1 VPALRG
7 IKART
12 LVRSWQIPQT
22 DMGTTINPN
31 IALSLTPPPAQTD
44 PITSIGRL
52 MNVRDVISQ
61 LALRQAQTQQ
71 AQQQAQ
77 NLQVEAAQK
86 AQDLADQN
94 TFQQAMNDP
103 VINKQVHTGD
113 FSALEGKMLGR
124 NLDPIK
130 SAYQTFAANQLAQ
143 GETKNA
149 LASQGMKQIIEGAM
163 GLKTL
168 TGPDGKPDIGLIN
181 EQLPGLVQRLTAVGA
196 FRNAGI
202 TAQMPTAIQNP
213 EQIDKFLANIGGL
226 KAAADLALEQN
237 KTKAE
242 TAQSTA
248 AATESTAKAGETN
261 LQAQLVQHQID
272 LYNALKASPQSLQS
286 YVAKSI
292 DPQKYPAEFQRAVNE
307 AQNQPDIKGI
317 NDVVQKHSQLV
328 GEQEKTIAT
337 ESNRDVIGARVNQA
351 VQTEIQKAA
360 LAPGA
365 LSGIIDPAAR
375 SQAQTAYTGA
385 LKDYAGKAGDAARLQ
400 AFVDAARSGNQSA
413 AGMLPIAEVREI
425 VNRVNTQ
432 ELNAAGGGSLL
443 RRVDNALSKATTGVP
458 SAETLNEMEQL
469 GHIAQQSAKTAYGTV
484 AMGVNALGGKLPLEP
499 PTLPGTANPAPS
511 TSHGPVTHRY
521 NPATGK
527 IEPVTQ

>member
-1 VPALRG
+1 
-7 IKART
+7 
-12 LVRSWQIPQT
+12 
-22 DMGTTINPN
+22 MGTTINPN

-242 TAQSTA
+242 AAQSIG
-248 AATESTAKAGETN
+248 AATESTAKAAQ
-261 LQAQLVQHQID
+261 LQAQL
-272 LYNALKASPQSLQS
+272 P
-286 YVAKSI
+286 
-292 DPQKYPAEFQRAVNE
+292 
-307 AQNQPDIKGI
+307 
-317 NDVVQKHSQLV
+317 VVQAQAGMQLQAIKDFQQNPTGSHPV
-328 GEQEKTIAT
+328 DAVLPANVDPTANASYKADFNTAMKYGGPEAAQKVLGEAAQHAAQIGEITSPAAIAGRAAQAKANAIAT
-337 ESNRDVIGARVNQA
+337 LPTDVQKA

-443 RRVDNALSKATTGVP
+443 RRVDNALSKVTTGVP

-469 GHIAQQSAKTAYGTV
+469 GRIAQQSAKTAYGTI

-499 PTLPGTANPAPS
+499 PTLPGTSNPGPS
-511 TSHGPVTHRY
+511 TSHGAVTHRY